1 MRPRLVEILARML
14 GADVAQILVPTYTV
28 MLALGA
34 IVGAMLAV
42 AAAHRDGVKRA
53 SALSVLMAAY
63 VSGLAGAFAVPASQA
78 VLSWIGG
85 GRLEAPTGFAA
96 YGGLVFGT
104 LGGLAW
110 IRFAHREIDAWRFLD
125 AVAPSLALGVFFAR
139 VGCFLAG
146 CDYGTPTASVL
157 GTTFPR
163 GSHAFRDHLARG
175 WIDASATS
183 SLPVHPTELY
193 EAAVGLALFFV
204 LRALHP
210 AKRGVRFVALVLGY
224 AFARSVIE
232 LVRGDASRGHVGAL
246 STSQIFAIVTSIVAL
261 ACFVHAQS
269 RAKATA
275 A

>member
-1 MRPRLVEILARML
+1 
-14 GADVAQILVPTYTV
+14 

-53 SALSVLMAAY
+53 SSLSVLMAAY
-63 VSGLAGAFAVPASQA
+63 VSGLAGAFAVPGVQA
-78 VLSWIGG
+78 VLSWISGG
-85 GRLEAPTGFAA
+85 PLAAPTGFAA

-146 CDYGTPTASVL
+146 CDYGKPTTSTL

-163 GSHAFRDHLARG
+163 NSHAFHDHVARG
-175 WIDASATS
+175 WIDAGAAS
-183 SLPVHPTELY
+183 SLPVHPTQLY

-204 LRALHP
+204 LRAFHP
-210 AKRGVRFVALVLGY
+210 AKRGARFVALVLGY
-224 AFARSVIE
+224 ALARSMIE
-232 LVRGDASRGHVGAL
+232 LVRGDASRGHIGAL
-246 STSQIFAIVTSIVAL
+246 STSQGFAIVTSIVAL
-261 ACFVHAQS
+261 AFFIHMQS
-269 RAKATA
+269 RAKASA